1 MFIYYLAICLFL
13 FLSVLLCFVILIQK
27 SSSMGLGSS
36 FGGESKESIFGTSTA
51 DILKKITYWLA
62 IIFMISSVVLSLW
75 TSKLGNSDKVTPKD
89 FIESGM

>member
-1 MFIYYLAICLFL
+1 MHVLFV
-13 FLSVLLCFVILIQK
+13 FAVYVILIQK

-62 IIFMISSVVLSLW
+62 IMFMVSSVLLSLW
-75 TSKLGNSDKVTPKD
+75 TSRLGHDEKIVPKD
-89 FIESGM
+89 FIETEM